1 MRTRFLNTDYFTTS
15 SSSTPI
21 ETLNFLSLPIPHVSQ
36 SLLSVGKDD
45 HLRFDSVLD
54 VSLDIDQLP
63 IHSAL
68 SKFFFDVIPQAID
81 VDFHD
86 FEDLRFPISI
96 VGGDEKESDI
106 IDEEKEEESKR
117 TSRLEALEVEPPKK
131 DNETAMDDQNTHNFE
146 VIQFETPEPAMFLEN
161 GSLYEKEEIWIVS
174 EVPEIDNNLDMLTP
188 GLAIQ
193 YLNEVRES
201 VYSFDVVAFDYHVEQ
216 EASNLEDDGSFPD
229 QMLCQSYMF
238 PLLEVDEISRGTLEI
253 PSTEDE
259 LLSILKKQ
267 ELQHWTQKDNM
278 LISSKE
284 ILGSLEYDILDV
296 LLDHSSSK
304 QCLESEMASQDMFH
318 EMDFIGMVETSQL
331 QENSKFHQL
340 MEDSDC
346 LLSMSPVIFE
356 EFEISNVDLS
366 KLFEVFFSTQAP
378 SEPVACAWMFRE
390 DMNFKNF
397 NELIIIQE
405 LALIDDTF
413 KSLPTPVFSE
423 KIRSV
428 YAVVEEKLA
437 DLKPQPLS
445 ASDGIYLD
453 WHLLDGDECSHKFFC
468 YDQKILQEIDLH
480 NIDFDLESSDD
491 DKLVSTFIFSDNALS
506 GPNMEGCEES
516 LNTDFLGISGLY
528 GHVMG
533 VSSGKLFENGSPKP
547 GNAEQSSE
555 RNAER
560 VSLFFKST
568 SQFNDLDFFLNPQK
582 PITGENCEFAVKEFD
597 ALSPSSNSMGA
608 GLSSDVFQQWDV
620 TLYKVKLSDDILALI
635 DIFKKSYLAIVHN
648 ETELSSFVTSDDF
661 KLLSLP
667 KQRLMDCINRK
678 RFQKAN
684 SHGDGNS
691 MALITLC
698 SIKLMAWYTCFYG
711 IHTARLCVDKLCK
724 SQGCLKSRLGSLQ
737 SLVVAADGKIDKETS
752 SHPSLLV
759 IQGILQSNSSQSN
772 LKVLIVAE
780 QSFWWSLKCLVM
792 SMGLSCS
799 ELQNF
804 YTHVDQPDV
813 TKVYGSASAKM
824 TDLPISDCL
833 MVSHESVSASFP
845 FNKFSLI
852 LEYGGS
858 HGSSRISALS
868 PKVAGLPHLH
878 FLKVELDDS
887 SASRALCEGLD
898 VPENME
904 VLQELLDLL
913 PVEDGYH
920 MGSGEAADTIEAC
933 CMPPSV
939 PCSQLAIESEQIQP
953 RMMSYPVT
961 VIVVN
966 TQNVDKEMIVSRRS
980 TYQKILALE
989 KEGVQVV
996 ERDSDLPVD
1005 IIISTATCLVWYDYR
1020 NIGKKATALDEASSC
1035 LPLCVENIATNVLT
1049 LLSFTFSVCIMVFEG
1064 DTNFICTV
1072 MESSDGLYAAA
1083 ASLGLDLQ
1091 LFCSN
1096 SSELTDEII
1105 VSCIGNS
1112 IKLTSGLYPKMPES
1126 ETLAESF
1133 LTKFPSVNPL
1143 TAHAMLSS
1151 KGMLLELLEC
1161 RHEQRIIAV
1170 KKYHVPEE
1178 STNLFSI
1185 LCQSGEHEDSKS
1197 IMTDCSSS
1205 VSSGLDS
1212 DKSHLNS
1219 DSGRTQQKSIY
1230 NPDKIDILMNDFL
1243 QFEPL
1248 NQVTDGLL
1256 NPSKVF
1262 KLYDSWKDHEIFDD
1276 YQKPGSSVNE
1286 LSGKKQELDFDM
1298 MMKASRVS
1306 KAYNSQIFECPRILE
1321 EINDPK
1327 FSLKDSLLGQNQGL
1341 GSAGMNN
1348 FDCHNISKTSCLQED
1363 FIGEVVDLTSS
1374 PLSGKEFFSVPK
1386 SSSLSA
1392 SVPQMENN
1400 SLMKSKIA
1408 RRLSFGKNGLLHFP
1422 TAAELNSGSDIVD
1435 SGKVQRQ
1442 STQGTTDHPDTE
1454 NNNDKL
1460 LLEHRK
1466 NLLDQVFVQRFAG
1479 SRGVPFQEEISHYN
1493 GTPLSKAIRSANP
1506 QPGSPWTVEFLN
1518 RIKEKSRLRQ
1528 QSLPADTAA
1537 PCLGISGNLSKVT
1550 KRRSPSILEFFKYQ
1564 GGSTPGKLPE
1574 KKKQKR
1580 SVNSSTLSENKMP
1593 STSFLPTWT
1602 PVDKRSRQTLSFA
1615 LNESG
1620 NQTKLVWNDGNSQSM
1635 RKKLRNQ

>member
-117 TSRLEALEVEPPKK
+117 TSRLEALEVEPPK
-131 DNETAMDDQNTHNFE
+131 
-146 VIQFETPEPAMFLEN
+146 EN

-174 EVPEIDNNLDMLTP
+174 EVPEIDNNLVIFEP
-188 GLAIQ
+188 SYNSRLAIQ

-1374 PLSGKEFFSVPK
+1374 PLS
-1386 SSSLSA
+1386 
-1392 SVPQMENN
+1392 VPQMENN